1 MSMPRERPGPD
12 RILSQN
18 RLKPCYGGKK
28 QMRPAVNYLLEP
40 VIGICRFSFC
50 GNGDWAAYSAVD
62 ADTDIDLLRLEQAE
76 RLYDDARMA
85 QRFHLFET
93 FLLPSLKAQKDP
105 NFVLIVLTSDIMP
118 VQYLTRLRTL
128 CESDERL
135 LLIVSDA
142 TSVHDALMPE
152 IKRLNSFLSRP
163 LVQFRIDDDDC
174 LSADYVHE
182 LRRYMLRLGDMMP
195 IAYSRSNGLVVTSY
209 AGASTQIYRANL
221 PFNSM
226 GTAIRVHGDRT
237 IFSFGHAALLKR
249 FPAIVDNAGMGFLS
263 IKIDGHDSRPVSL
276 DEPVFQRSHAPV
288 PDSDLPVILSKWF
301 SFLGDTDEDR
311 PKALLQGV
319 EAAADLVVP
328 DLPAKRHLRAV

>member
-1 MSMPRERPGPD
+1 
-12 RILSQN
+12 
-18 RLKPCYGGKK
+18 
-28 QMRPAVNYLLEP
+28 MRRAVNYLLEP

-62 ADTDIDLLRLEQAE
+62 AQTDIDLLRLEQAE

-85 QRFHLFET
+85 LRFHLFET

-118 VQYLTRLRTL
+118 AQHLKRLRAL
-128 CESDERL
+128 CDSDARL

-142 TSVHDALMPE
+142 TSVHEALMPE
-152 IKRLNSFLSRP
+152 ITRLNSFLSRP

-195 IAYSRSNGLVVTSY
+195 IAYSRSTGLVVTSY
-209 AGASTQIYRANL
+209 AEDEATHVYQASL

-226 GTAIRVHGDRT
+226 GTAIRIHGDRT
-237 IFSFGHAALLKR
+237 IFSFGHGALLKR

-276 DEPVFQRSHAPV
+276 EDPAFRRTHAPV
-288 PDSDLPVILSKWF
+288 SDADLPVILSKWF
-301 SFLGDTDEDR
+301 GFLGDRDEDR
-311 PKALLQGV
+311 PKALLRGV
-319 EAAADLVVP
+319 KEAAALVA
-328 DLPAKRHLRAV
+328 PAPSAQRRLRAV

>member
-1 MSMPRERPGPD
+1 M
-12 RILSQN
+12 
-18 RLKPCYGGKK
+18 
-28 QMRPAVNYLLEP
+28 NYLLEP

-118 VQYLTRLRTL
+118 VQYLNRLRAL
-128 CESDERL
+128 CESDARL

-174 LSADYVHE
+174 LSADYVRE
-182 LRRYMLRLGDMMP
+182 LRRYMQRLGDIVP
-195 IAYSRSNGLVVTSY
+195 IAYSRTTGLVVTSY
-209 AGASTQIYRANL
+209 AEDEATYVYRGSQ
-221 PFNSM
+221 PFHPV
-226 GTAIRVHGDRT
+226 GTAIRVHGERT
-237 IFSFGHAALLKR
+237 IFSFGPAAMHKR
-249 FPAIVDNAGMGFLS
+249 FPAVVDNAGMGSLS
-263 IKIDGHDSRPVSL
+263 IKVDGHDSRPVSA
-276 DEPVFQRSHAPV
+276 DDPAFRRSYAPV
-288 PDSDLPVILSKWF
+288 SDTDLPVILSKWF
-301 SFLGDTDEDR
+301 GFLGEKDEDR
-311 PKALLQGV
+311 PKALLRGV
-319 EAAADLVVP
+319 DAAAAMMAPVSHVRT
-328 DLPAKRHLRAV
+328 RHLRAV